1 MEKWF
6 RVALFITGI
15 INLFGGMTFIPA
27 NRLGR
32 EMFKFPEAPA
42 PYLWFIA
49 VWILAFGVLY
59 LWLAFRE
66 RSEWMF
72 IVIAAVGKL
81 SFFGAFFFCWLAG
94 EIQFITVV
102 GSAGDLIFGGIFAFW
117 AIKHWKD

>member
-6 RVALFITGI
+6 RIALFITGI
-15 INLFGGMTFIPA
+15 INLFAGVMFIPA
-27 NRLGR
+27 NTSGR
-32 EMFKFPEAPA
+32 AIFKFPEAAA
-42 PYLWFIA
+42 PYLWFMA
-49 VWILAFGVLY
+49 ILFFVFGMLY

-66 RSEWMF
+66 RGEWMF

-102 GSAGDLIFGGIFAFW
+102 GSVGDLIFGSIFAYW
-117 AIKHWKD
+117 ALKHWKD